1 MTGSDFFGWTV
12 MAIGTV
18 AGIAFLD
25 FIQRNLPDALDDP
38 SGDFS
43 DADSRTASLRNA
55 LDDGGRTPARIGGGE
70 ATSAR
75 GLSVT
80 NGSQTGVQ
88 VQINTQFKTTSTS
101 PANCAGQG
109 S

>member
-1 MTGSDFFGWTV
+1 MASSDLYGWTV

-55 LDDGGRTPARIGGGE
+55 LDDGGRTPAKISGGE
-70 ATSAR
+70 ATSAQ
-75 GLSVT
+75 GLSVM
-80 NGSQTGVQ
+80 GSQTGVQ

>member
-1 MTGSDFFGWTV
+1 

-43 DADSRTASLRNA
+43 DADSWTASLRNA
-55 LDDGGRTPARIGGGE
+55 LDDGGRTPAKMGGGE

-75 GLSVT
+75 GLSVM
-80 NGSQTGVQ
+80 GSQTGVQ
-88 VQINTQFKTTSTS
+88 TQIQTQFKTTSTS

-109 S
+109 DL